1 MVRDKLGKASE
12 AIASLR
18 KVVELQPNSAE
29 AHLNLGIA
37 LADSYRLED
46 ALAEFSKAQ
55 SVAPATAA
63 THYNVGRV
71 LVDLRRYDEA
81 RPQLAD
87 ACRLAPDYPTSYYL
101 LALADTRTQH
111 PAEAVEALRRLT
123 RLQPRNADVFF
134 LLGQNLRTLGKTQ
147 EAIAAWKQAAD
158 LDPKQTEAMYN
169 LFREVQ
175 KTNPDEAKIYRDRF
189 KAMQQQKQATTQA
202 ETLGNFALAS
212 ANRGDYSQA
221 VSSFMTLSTSAV
233 NAGPLPISIK
243 TSVLSNVSREMLST
257 ESRIFLPPNR

>member
-1 MVRDKLGKASE
+1 M
-12 AIASLR
+12 
-18 KVVELQPNSAE
+18 
-29 AHLNLGIA
+29 NLGIA

-46 ALAEFSKAQ
+46 ALAEFPNAQ
-55 SVAPATAA
+55 SGRLHRRQ
-63 THYNVGRV
+63 HYNVGRV

-81 RPQLAD
+81 RPQLAE
-87 ACRLAPDYPTSYYL
+87 ASRLAPDYPVPYYL

-123 RLQPRNADVFF
+123 QLQPRNADAFF

-147 EAIAAWKQAAD
+147 DAIAAWKQAAD

-221 VSSFMTLSTSAV
+221 VSQLHDAIHECGQCGSLADLYKNLGLIECKSGDVV
-233 NAGPLPISIK
+233 NGKQDLLTAKSMK
-243 TSVLSNVSREMLST
+243 TEDADIAKALQLLDNIHLQSSR
-257 ESRIFLPPNR
+257 